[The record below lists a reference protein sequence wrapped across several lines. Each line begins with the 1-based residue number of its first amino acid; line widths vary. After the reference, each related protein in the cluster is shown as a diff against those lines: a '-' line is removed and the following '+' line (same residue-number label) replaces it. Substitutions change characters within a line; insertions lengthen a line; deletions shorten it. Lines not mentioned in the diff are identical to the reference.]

1 MANMAKDFRRLLVK
15 EKNGFWCIGD
25 RLVPDLLG
33 CQSYAVQLREYPGL
47 EESTSNEFLRCGM
60 EVHAIVQEGD
70 RYMSLCAICEERVR
84 KNYPN
89 PEALTFHLATKT
101 ARRMWCVLF
110 DNLLWRGLFLSTLN
124 LAEPPKDM
132 PLLKEFVEVVIAA
145 VDVGYLVKCSDD
157 TFELTTKGLGALLTG
172 MTGAAG

>member
-1 MANMAKDFRRLLVK
+1 MAKDFTRLLVK
-15 EKNGFWCIGD
+15 KKSGFWYIGD
-25 RLVPDLLG
+25 MLVPDLLG
-33 CQSYAVQLREYPGL
+33 CQSYAIQHRGYPGL
-47 EESTSNEFLRCGM
+47 EESKSNELLYCGM
-60 EVHAIVQEGD
+60 EVHVIVQEGD

-84 KNYPN
+84 NNYPN
-89 PEALTFHLATKT
+89 PEALTFHLVTQT

-110 DNLLWRGLFLSTLN
+110 DNLLQRGLFLTTLN

-145 VDVGYLVKCSDD
+145 VDEWYLVKCSDG
-157 TFELTTKGLGALLTG
+157 TFDLTTKGLGALLTG